1 MLGLEYI
8 HANRIIHQDIKP
20 ENLIFDSNGYLH
32 ITDFGIAR
40 TYQHDNKLETSGT
53 PGYMAP
59 ELLFTLNHKYD
70 VDYYAMGIIMYEII
84 TGKRPY
90 KGKSKHEIKNQIIS
104 HQARIGI
111 MDIPQGW
118 NCDIIDFINSL
129 LQKKSNK
136 RLGCNGI
143 NEIKG
148 HTWFKGFNWEDV
160 FHKKTNAPFIPLNT
174 NNNYNKPYCEID
186 DKDNLSTI
194 ERYKLYRNDKCNNN
208 VFDNYTWDLYLKE
221 AVNEYCYNN
230 MRQHYR
236 NQRNKKLYRS
246 KSVEKC
252 LIDEED
258 WKEKYKKVM
267 MWKEG
272 LSKSVK
278 ALPRQ
283 INCEFRK
290 RSFNRQ
296 QLIEEA
302 EKGNLYIS
310 PVFKGFGIERRKY
323 KGINTI
329 KLINV
334 NNGNNNVYTN
344 GNRYRNGSPGNK
356 NKITLPVIQN
366 RKLKLNTQMSY
377 NKLQISASLSS
388 LMLSRNGNGT
398 KSVKNFQ
405 VETSIKKK

>member
-1 MLGLEYI
+1 
-8 HANRIIHQDIKP
+8 
-20 ENLIFDSNGYLH
+20 
-32 ITDFGIAR
+32 
-40 TYQHDNKLETSGT
+40 
-53 PGYMAP
+53 
-59 ELLFTLNHKYD
+59 
-70 VDYYAMGIIMYEII
+70 MGIIMYEII

-143 NEIKG
+143 SEIKA

-174 NNNYNKPYCEID
+174 NNNYNKPYCEVD
-186 DKDNLSTI
+186 DKDNQSTI
-194 ERYKLYRNDKCNNN
+194 ERYKLYRSDKCNNN

-252 LIDEED
+252 LNDEDEED

-267 MWKEG
+267 MWKER

-310 PVFKGFGIERRKY
+310 PVFKGFGIGGRKY
-323 KGINTI
+323 KGVNMI
-329 KLINV
+329 KLVNV

-344 GNRYRNGSPGNK
+344 GNRFRNGSPGDRNK
-356 NKITLPVIQN
+356 VTLPVIQK

-388 LMLSRNGNGT
+388 LMLSRSGNGT
-398 KSVKNFQ
+398 KSVKNIQ
-405 VETSIKKK
+405 TKTLIKKK